1 MQSIIE
7 DDNLTIPCKP
17 WLTDADNSDRMQP
30 IPSTWT
36 LAPVSMRNRG
46 IHGIYCCHCGN
57 CCLIPYT
64 MGESDN
70 GARII
75 KRFQCVKC
83 KHFAHLRLQ
92 DWDKRKL
99 FCIAYETFIDKDR
112 ERIAV
117 LNKEYTHAETREQAM
132 YFFEQSHLDIEYR
145 LIDVGRVIGYF
156 GTEKDEKHLTV

>member
-1 MQSIIE
+1 
-7 DDNLTIPCKP
+7 
-17 WLTDADNSDRMQP
+17 
-30 IPSTWT
+30 
-36 LAPVSMRNRG
+36 
-46 IHGIYCCHCGN
+46 
-57 CCLIPYT
+57 